1 MSLNMMESFTSSIFT
16 DWYGMSYM
24 ERVGLRL
31 PLTFP
36 YFASFASL
44 NSKKER
50 QQEFSHLYSIAKKE
64 FKIPPTTALP

>member
-1 MSLNMMESFTSSIFT
+1 MSLNMMESWTLISYIFT
-16 DWYGMSYM
+16 DWYGMSDI

-36 YFASFASL
+36 YFASFAQE
-44 NSKKER
+44 ER
-50 QQEFSHLYSIAKKE
+50 QQGFSHLYSIAKKE